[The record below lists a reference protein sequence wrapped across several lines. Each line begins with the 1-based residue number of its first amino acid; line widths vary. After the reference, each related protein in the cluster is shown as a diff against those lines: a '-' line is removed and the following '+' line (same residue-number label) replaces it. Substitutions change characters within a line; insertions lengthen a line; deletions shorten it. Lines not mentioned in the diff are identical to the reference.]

1 MGGVEWWSDDG
12 GVTNDTE
19 GKVGD
24 GWYYRV
30 RSKYWD
36 GNVDS
41 RFSVM
46 EKVAETS
53 SIYIGEFVIEKESI
67 SKESKNMGECSCGFQ
82 TKK

>member
-1 MGGVEWWSDDG
+1 MGCVEWWRDDG
-12 GVTNDTE
+12 GVTNDSG

-36 GNVDS
+36 GKVDS
-41 RFSVM
+41 GFSVM

-53 SIYIGEFVIEKESI
+53 SI
-67 SKESKNMGECSCGFQ
+67 
-82 TKK
+82 